1 MTKYVGPKLD
11 PDDLATQG
19 DLPAELLSG
28 AGAPDAGLGS
38 DGDFYIDT
46 TADALY
52 GPKSSGSWGA
62 ALALGG
68 SQSRAFAT
76 FIG

>member
-1 MTKYVGPKLD
+1 MTKYVGPKVD

-28 AGAPDAGLGS
+28 AGAPTSGTGN

-62 ALALGG
+62 PVVLGG

-76 FIG
+76 FIA